1 MTNYINIL
9 ILVALLAMAVSLAY
23 VKDIIPLQFYQETIL
38 KLIDRK
44 NVYQESIL
52 KINDIKNTSEYTKT
66 IFGHSYKLNKNIQKS
81 WGVDIKNL
89 PILNPMGIN
98 ITLNNIGKKNRSSA
112 NSVIV
117 FYNRVPKTGSSTI
130 KKLLTLQSKNQ
141 KFNFEKSSEY
151 DKRSNS
157 ISDEEKFVNYLDKIV
172 YPTIFEKHMYFIDV
186 SKYHSKMKV
195 NWINIV
201 RNPIDRFVSRF
212 YYIRTSKYLD
222 YMVERRGSQ
231 YPNEE
236 WINKDLS
243 SCILKSDPECDLSSK
258 YMVDMQLT
266 YFCGSSIE
274 VYFLD
279 LNIKNPITQVGF

>member
-1 MTNYINIL
+1 MTNYINIFV
-9 ILVALLAMAVSLAY
+9 LVALLAMAVSLAY

-38 KLIDRK
+38 KIIDRK
-44 NVYQESIL
+44 NVYQETIL
-52 KINDIKNTSEYTKT
+52 KINDIKNVSEYTKT
-66 IFGHSYKLNKNIQKS
+66 IFGHNYKLNKNIKKS
-81 WGVDIKNL
+81 WGVDIRNL
-89 PILNPMGIN
+89 PILNPMAIN

-141 KFNFEKSSEY
+141 KVNFEKSSEY

-157 ISDEEKFVNYLDKIV
+157 ISDEEKFVNNLDKIV

-195 NWINIV
+195 NWINID

-236 WINKDLS
+236 WTNKDLS

-279 LNIKNPITQVGF
+279 LNLKSPITQIGF